1 MAYEHLRLEREAPI
15 NPRHPRGFGGGF
27 KPENPRTFGA
37 ALGQKL
43 QAAKARLTDPAQ
55 ADIGGFDDR
64 KLLKIRLHAGDK
76 SVPAFDAIPGVEIVS
91 QEDEA
96 VVLAFATDEG
106 LGKFE
111 QRLATLAR
119 EGTVTR
125 KKLLYA
131 IEDFDRWTPEDRTGN
146 ALREH
151 GFPAQAPF
159 TLDIELWPQERQDKR
174 QAMVR
179 TFLAWLQ
186 ELGIEKLDELQ
197 QPSLVMIRVR
207 CNRQQAEQ
215 LLRHRDVRTVDLPPR
230 LGVAVELLRTDI
242 NQFPTIDS
250 PSAGAP
256 AIAVLDSGLTSGHP
270 LLGRAVGDAQ
280 GYLEPHRSAHDTDP
294 HWHGT
299 FVGGLALYGDV
310 QRAIQQRQ
318 FVPQLRLFSG
328 KVFEDD
334 DQDQTEFVEK
344 AVEEAVR
351 DLHGQYGCKVFNL
364 SYGDLNKVY
373 DGRHVRGLAYTLDRL
388 TRELGVLFVVPAGN
402 LQLNQLPQDA
412 RGQYP
417 NYLFEE
423 HARLLDPATAL
434 NALTVGGISLFEATR
449 DAQNHPNTIE
459 DQILA
464 RANQPFPLTRRGPSI
479 NGAIKPD
486 VVEHAGNIA
495 LMRAGG
501 RPRHTGLGVVSL
513 NGGFAVHGF
522 AFKEDIGTSYAA
534 PQVAHKAARLLAAV
548 PDASPNL
555 LRALIGAHAR
565 WPQACE
571 TLLGPGNEPE
581 GRDRLLKLIG
591 YGRVDDSALYRSLEH
606 TVTLLAEERIGNDS
620 HHFFELPLPDRFWAN
635 RSRTREIT
643 VALAYSPEVRTTRL
657 DYRRAKLWFNL
668 VVATNLD
675 QVTRAFQ
682 RHREEGMSEHDN
694 GRWLTNETRKN
705 GTLQVS
711 RWKFRQAPRGR
722 GNKVFVVVTRQD
734 SAWSQDEHRAEDEPY
749 ALAVVLADRE
759 QANAEL
765 YAQVQAMLQA
775 RAQARA
781 RARIGGRG

>member
-15 NPRHPRGFGGGF
+15 NPRHPRRFGGGF
-27 KPENPRTFGA
+27 TPPNPRAFGA
-37 ALGQKL
+37 ALKQKL
-43 QAAKARLTDPAQ
+43 QAAQTRLTDPAQ
-55 ADIGGFDDR
+55 ADIGGFDNR

-76 SVPAFDAIPGVEIVS
+76 SVPSFDAIPGVEIVS

-106 LGKFE
+106 LNEFE

-119 EGTVTR
+119 DGTVTR
-125 KKLLYA
+125 KELLYA

-146 ALREH
+146 ALREQ
-151 GFPAQAPF
+151 GFPAQTPF
-159 TLDIELWPQERQDKR
+159 TLDVELWPQERQDKR

-179 TFLAWLQ
+179 TFVAWLQ

-197 QPSLVMIRVR
+197 QPSLVMLRVR
-207 CNRQQAEQ
+207 CNRDQAEQ

-230 LGVAVELLRTDI
+230 LGVTVELLRTDI
-242 NQFPTIDS
+242 NQFPAVDP
-250 PSAGAP
+250 PSADAP

-270 LLGRAVGDAQ
+270 LLGAAVGDAQ
-280 GYLEPHRSAHDTDP
+280 GYLEPHRSANDTDP

-310 QRAIQQRQ
+310 QSAIQQRA
-318 FVPQLRLFSG
+318 FLPQLRLFSG
-328 KVFEDD
+328 KVFEDNGH
-334 DQDQTEFVEK
+334 DQTEFVEK

-388 TRELGVLFVVPAGN
+388 TRELGVLFVAPTGN
-402 LQLNQLPQDA
+402 LQLDQLPQDA
-412 RGQYP
+412 REQYP
-417 NYLFEE
+417 NYLFEA

-434 NALTVGGISLFEATR
+434 NVLTVGGISLFEATR
-449 DAQNHPNTIE
+449 GAQNHPNTIE
-459 DQILA
+459 DHILA

-495 LMRAGG
+495 LMRSGG
-501 RPRHTGLGVVSL
+501 PPRHTGLGVLSL
-513 NGGFAVHGF
+513 NGGFATGP

-565 WPQACE
+565 WPGACE
-571 TLLGPGNEPE
+571 GLLGPGNKAE
-581 GRDRLLKLIG
+581 GRDRLLQLIG
-591 YGRVDDSALYRSLEH
+591 YGRVDDAALYRSLDH
-606 TVTLLAEERIGNDS
+606 TVTLLAEERIGNDQ
-620 HHFFELPLPDRFWAN
+620 HHFFELPLPDSFWAN
-635 RSRTREIT
+635 GRRAREIT

-657 DYRRAKLWFNL
+657 DYRRAKLWFTL
-668 VVATNLD
+668 VVASNLD
-675 QVTRAFQ
+675 EVTQAFQ
-682 RHREEGMSEHDN
+682 RNREKGMGEHRN
-694 GRWLTNETRKN
+694 GLWLPNDTRKN

-711 RWKFRQAPRGR
+711 RWTFRQAPARGD
-722 GNKVFVVVTRQD
+722 KVFVVVTRQD

-759 QANAEL
+759 QANAQL
-765 YAQVQAMLQA
+765 YAQVRAMLQA

-781 RARIGGRG
+781 RARV

>member
-15 NPRHPRGFGGGF
+15 NPRHPRRFGGGF
-27 KPENPRTFGA
+27 TPPDPRAHGA
-37 ALGQKL
+37 RLGQKL
-43 QAAKARLTDPAQ
+43 QAAKTRLSDPAQ
-55 ADIGGFDDR
+55 ADIGGFDNR

-106 LGKFE
+106 LNEFE

-119 EGTVTR
+119 DGAVTR
-125 KKLLYA
+125 RELLYA
-131 IEDFDRWTPEDRTGN
+131 IEDFDCWTPEDRTGN
-146 ALREH
+146 ALREQ
-151 GFPAQAPF
+151 GFPTQEPF

-174 QAMVR
+174 QAMVSA
-179 TFLAWLQ
+179 FVAWLQ
-186 ELGIEKLDELQ
+186 ALGIEKLDELQ
-197 QPSLVMIRVR
+197 QPSLVMMRLR
-207 CNRQQAEQ
+207 CNREQAER

-230 LGVAVELLRTDI
+230 LGVAVELLLTDI
-242 NQFPTIDS
+242 NQFPPIDP
-250 PSAGAP
+250 PSADAP

-270 LLGRAVGDAQ
+270 LLGAAVGDAQ
-280 GYLEPHRSAHDTDP
+280 GYLEPQRSANDTDP
-294 HWHGT
+294 YWHGT

-310 QRAIQQRQ
+310 QNAIQQRQ

-328 KVFEDD
+328 KVFEDNE
-334 DQDQTEFVEK
+334 QDQVEFVEK

-351 DLHGQYGCKVFNL
+351 DLHGKYGCKVFNL
-364 SYGDLNKVY
+364 SFGDLNKVY

-388 TRELGVLFVVPAGN
+388 TREVGVLFVVPTGN
-402 LQLNQLPQDA
+402 LQLAQLPQDA
-412 RGQYP
+412 REQYP
-417 NYLFEE
+417 NYLFEAD
-423 HARLLDPATAL
+423 ARLLDPATAL
-434 NALTVGGISLFEATR
+434 NVLTVGGISLFEATR
-449 DAQNHPNTIE
+449 DAQRHPNTIE
-459 DQILA
+459 DHILA

-486 VVEHAGNIA
+486 VVEHAGNVA

-501 RPRHTGLGVVSL
+501 RTRHAGLGIVSL
-513 NGGFAVHGF
+513 NGGFATGW

-534 PQVAHKAARLLAAV
+534 PQVAHKAARLLAEV

-565 WPQACE
+565 WPRACE
-571 TLLGPGNEPE
+571 DLLGPGNRAE

-591 YGRVDDSALYRSLEH
+591 YGQVDDAALYRSLDH
-606 TVTLLAEERIGNDS
+606 TVTLLAEEQVGNDQ
-620 HHFFELPLPDRFWAN
+620 HHFFELPLPHSFWAN
-635 RSRTREIT
+635 GRRTREIT

-657 DYRRAKLWFNL
+657 DYRRAKLWFHL
-668 VVATNLD
+668 VVAANLD
-675 QVTRAFQ
+675 EVTQAFQ
-682 RHREEGMSEHDN
+682 RDREEGMGEHGN
-694 GRWLTNETRKN
+694 GRWLPNDTRKN

-711 RWKFRQAPRGR
+711 RWVFRQAPARGD
-722 GNKVFVVVTRQD
+722 KVFVVVTRQD

-759 QANAEL
+759 QANAQL
-765 YAQVQAMLQA
+765 YVQVQAMLQA
-775 RAQARA
+775 RTQARA

>member
-15 NPRHPRGFGGGF
+15 NPRHPRRFGGGF
-27 KPENPRTFGA
+27 TPPNPRAHGA

-43 QAAKARLTDPAQ
+43 QAAKTRLTDPDQ

-64 KLLKIRLHAGDK
+64 KLLKIRLHAGDNN
-76 SVPAFDAIPGVEIVS
+76 VPAFDAIPGVEIVS

-96 VVLAFATDEG
+96 IVVTFASDQG
-106 LGKFE
+106 LMEFE

-119 EGTVTR
+119 DGRVTR
-125 KKLLYA
+125 KELLYA
-131 IEDFDRWTPEDRTGN
+131 IEDFDHWTPEDRTGN
-146 ALREH
+146 ALREQ

-159 TLDIELWPQERQDKR
+159 MLDVELWPQERQDKR

-179 TFLAWLQ
+179 AFVAWLQ
-186 ELGIEKLDELQ
+186 KLGIEKLDEIQ
-197 QPSLVMIRVR
+197 QPSLVMLRLR
-207 CNRQQAEQ
+207 CNRDQAEQ

-230 LGVAVELLRTDI
+230 LGVAVELLGTDI
-242 NQFPTIDS
+242 NQFP
-250 PSAGAP
+250 PLVPPPAEAP

-270 LLGRAVGDAQ
+270 LLGRAVDDAQ
-280 GYLEPHRSAHDTDP
+280 GYLQPHRSPHDADP

-310 QRAIQQRQ
+310 QSAIQRGQ

-334 DQDQTEFVEK
+334 GQDQTEFVEN

-388 TRELGVLFVVPAGN
+388 TRELGVLFVVPTGN
-402 LQLNQLPQDA
+402 LQLDQLPLDA
-412 RGQYP
+412 REQYP
-417 NYLFEE
+417 NYLFEA

-434 NALTVGGISLFEATR
+434 NVLTVGGISLFEATR
-449 DAQNHPNTIE
+449 ESQRYPNTIE
-459 DQILA
+459 DHVLA
-464 RANQPFPLTRRGPSI
+464 RANQPFPLTRSGPSI

-495 LMRAGG
+495 LVRTGG
-501 RPRHTGLGVVSL
+501 RTRHAGLGVVSL
-513 NGGFAVHGF
+513 NGGFATGP

-565 WPQACE
+565 WPEACE
-571 TLLGPGNEPE
+571 TLLGPGNRPE
-581 GRDRLLKLIG
+581 GRDRLLQLIG
-591 YGRVDDSALYRSLEH
+591 FGRVDDTALYRSLDH
-606 TVTLLAEERIGNDS
+606 TVTLLAEERIGNDQ
-620 HHFFELPLPDRFWAN
+620 HHFFELPVPVSFWAN
-635 RSRTREIT
+635 GRRAREIT

-657 DYRRAKLWFNL
+657 DYRRAKLWFTL
-668 VVATNLD
+668 VVAASLD
-675 QVTRAFQ
+675 EVTQAFQ
-682 RHREEGMSEHDN
+682 RNREERMDERDN
-694 GRWLTNETRKN
+694 GRWLPNETRKN

-711 RWKFRQAPRGR
+711 RWTFQQAPRGR
-722 GNKVFVVVTRQD
+722 NKVFVVITRQD

-749 ALAVVLADRE
+749 ALAVVLADRA
-759 QANAEL
+759 QANAQL

-781 RARIGGRG
+781 RARVQS

>member
-15 NPRHPRGFGGGF
+15 NARHPRRFGGGF
-27 KPENPRTFGA
+27 TPPDPRAHGA
-37 ALGQKL
+37 RLEEKI
-43 QAAKARLTDPAQ
+43 QAAKTRLTDPAQ
-55 ADIGGFDDR
+55 ADIGGFDNR

-106 LGKFE
+106 MNEFE

-119 EGTVTR
+119 DGKVTR
-125 KKLLYA
+125 KELLYA
-131 IEDFDRWTPEDRTGN
+131 IEDFDHWTPEDRTGN
-146 ALREH
+146 ALRER

-186 ELGIEKLDELQ
+186 ELGIEKLDDLQ
-197 QPSLVMIRVR
+197 QPSLVLFRVR
-207 CNRQQAEQ
+207 CDRQQAERI
-215 LLRHRDVRTVDLPPR
+215 LRHRDVRTVDLPPR

-242 NQFPTIDS
+242 NQFPTIDP
-250 PSAGAP
+250 PSADAP
-256 AIAVLDSGLTSGHP
+256 AIAILDSGLTSGHP
-270 LLGRAVGDAQ
+270 LLGNAVGDAQ
-280 GYLEPHRSAHDTDP
+280 GYLEPHRSANDTDP

-310 QRAIQQRQ
+310 QSAIQQRQ

-334 DQDQTEFVEK
+334 GQDQTEFVEK

-417 NYLFEE
+417 HYLFEE

-459 DQILA
+459 DHILA

-495 LMRAGG
+495 LMRTAS
-501 RPRHTGLGVVSL
+501 RPRHAGLGVVSL
-513 NGGFAVHGF
+513 NGGFASGP

-534 PQVAHKAARLLAAV
+534 PQVAHKAARLLTAV
-548 PDASPNL
+548 SDASPNL

-565 WPQACE
+565 WPEACE
-571 TLLGPGNEPE
+571 SLLGPGNRPE
-581 GRDRLLKLIG
+581 GRDRLLQLIG
-591 YGRVDDSALYRSLEH
+591 YGRVDDAALYRSLDH
-606 TVTLLAEERIGNDS
+606 TVTLLAEERIGADQ
-620 HHFFELPLPDRFWAN
+620 HHFFELPVPDSFWAN
-635 RSRTREIT
+635 GRRAREIT

-657 DYRRAKLWFNL
+657 DYRRAKLWFTL
-668 VVATNLD
+668 VVAANLD
-675 QVTRAFQ
+675 EVTQAFQ
-682 RHREEGMSEHDN
+682 RNREQGMGEHGN
-694 GRWLTNETRKN
+694 GRWLPNDTRKN
-705 GTLQVS
+705 STLQVS
-711 RWKFRQAPRGR
+711 RWTFRQSRPGD
-722 GNKVFVVVTRQD
+722 KVFVVVTRQD
-734 SAWSQDEHRAEDEPY
+734 SAWSQDEHRNEAEPY
-749 ALAVVLADRE
+749 ALAVVLSDRA
-759 QANAEL
+759 QANAQL
-765 YAQVQAMLQA
+765 YAQVQAMLQE

-781 RARIGGRG
+781 RVRVQS

>member
-1 MAYEHLRLEREAPI
+1 MAYEHLRLEREAPT

-27 KPENPRTFGA
+27 KPDNPRAYGVE
-37 ALGQKL
+37 LGQRFE
-43 QAAKARLTDPAQ
+43 AAKARITDPTQ

-76 SVPAFDAIPGVEIVS
+76 SVPPFDAIPGVEIVS
-91 QEDEA
+91 QEGEA
-96 VVLAFATDEG
+96 VVLAFASVEG
-106 LGKFE
+106 LGEFE
-111 QRLATLAR
+111 RRLTALAR
-119 EGTVTR
+119 DGVVTR
-125 KKLLYA
+125 KELLYA
-131 IEDFDRWTPEDRTGN
+131 IEDFDHWTPEDRKGN
-146 ALREH
+146 ALRDH
-151 GFPAQAPF
+151 GFPAQIPF

-174 QAMVR
+174 QALVR

-186 ELGIEKLDELQ
+186 DLGIEKLDDLQ
-197 QPSLVMIRVR
+197 QPSLVMLRVR
-207 CNRQQAEQ
+207 CNRDQAER
-215 LLRHRDVRTVDLPPR
+215 LLRHRDVRTLDLPPR

-242 NQFPTIDS
+242 NQFPTIDP
-250 PSAGAP
+250 PSADAP

-270 LLGRAVGDAQ
+270 LLATAVGDAQ
-280 GYLEPHRSAHDTDP
+280 GYLEPHRSANDAAP

-310 QRAIQQRQ
+310 HSAIQQRQ

-344 AVEEAVR
+344 AVEDAVR
-351 DLHGQYGCKVFNL
+351 DLHEQYGCRVFNL

-412 RGQYP
+412 SERYP

-434 NALTVGGISLFEATR
+434 NALTVGGISLHEATR
-449 DAQNHPNTIE
+449 DAQNHRDTIE
-459 DQILA
+459 DHILA
-464 RANQPFPLTRRGPSI
+464 RTNQPFPLTRRGPSI

-486 VVEHAGNIA
+486 VVEYAGNVA
-495 LMRAGG
+495 LMRVGG

-513 NGGFAVHGF
+513 NGGFATNGF

-534 PQVAHKAARLLAAV
+534 PQVAHKAARLLGEV

-555 LRALIGAHAR
+555 LRVLIGAHAR

-571 TLLGPGNEPE
+571 ALLGPENKPE

-591 YGRVDDSALYRSLEH
+591 YGHVDDAALYRSLDH
-606 TVTLLAEERIGNDS
+606 TVTLLADERIGNDQ
-620 HHFFELPLPDRFWAN
+620 HHFFELPLPDSFWAN
-635 RSRTREIT
+635 GRRTREVT

-668 VVATNLD
+668 VVAARLD
-675 QVTRAFQ
+675 EVTQAYR
-682 RHREEGMSEHDN
+682 RNREEGMGERGN
-694 GRWLTNETRKN
+694 GRWLPNDTRKN

-711 RWKFRQAPRGR
+711 RWRFKQALANGS
-722 GNKVFVVVTRQD
+722 KVFVVVTRQD

-759 QANAEL
+759 QANAQL
-765 YAQVQAMLQA
+765 YAQVQLALQA

-781 RARIGGRG
+781 RARVGGRG